1 MPETILTENL
11 IKAIEDD
18 FEILREVSGHH
29 SIYNKNVRIDLML
42 KAKSHLQEA
51 GFTDEWFGVECKWF
65 DTVHGATSKVT
76 RMVWQ
81 SITYAQSEFNI
92 NGKSLV
98 PSFVAVYTP
107 DNLPKSIED
116 HLNKLLNLGLYG
128 NVGRLYFYKD
138 KSWGIKFAYI
148 YARSSSD
155 KSYCIKKTQLPA
167 RRAGS
172 I

>member
-1 MPETILTENL
+1 MSETILTENL
-11 IKAIEDD
+11 IKAIQDD

-65 DTVHGATSKVT
+65 DAIHGATSKVT

-92 NGKSLV
+92 NGK
-98 PSFVAVYTP
+98 
-107 DNLPKSIED
+107 
-116 HLNKLLNLGLYG
+116 
-128 NVGRLYFYKD
+128 
-138 KSWGIKFAYI
+138 
-148 YARSSSD
+148 
-155 KSYCIKKTQLPA
+155 
-167 RRAGS
+167 
-172 I
+172 